1 MFRTTVLYINQ
12 RKGIKEMKKKLFIV
26 GSCIMVSAMG
36 LTACGQREKSNATEE
51 NKVVESASAAV
62 ETKMEGNHMTCEL
75 MENIKIDAE
84 VQGQEITSCT
94 TYNTAGKTF
103 DKSTMEEIFWK
114 DTSEL
119 KSEEDKEENSYW
131 IEDSVGGSLYA
142 DSGSLSY
149 EINDSVNDLLILV
162 GYCYVNE
169 MREKSQE
176 EKTAILQTSTVQ
188 NAMQKLNEIY
198 QLGDGEEFSILQG
211 VKINME
217 DIIKTQ
223 NDNNMSDMK
232 TMTQDMLGNDA
243 YYLAFAVEKQ
253 GVPLASQVEPD
264 IISVSE
270 NPNTQTTGI
279 TMIVD
284 ENGIKLLSIQGA
296 YELNEETNETIITAQ
311 EAVGYVAKEYENQI
325 SEDSVTFDKVW
336 LEYVFSSG
344 TSLTEFSSGTLQPY
358 WIFVDSNENMAE
370 RINAITGENFKYE

>member
-1 MFRTTVLYINQ
+1 
-12 RKGIKEMKKKLFIV
+12 MKKKLFIV

-75 MENIKIDAE
+75 MENIKIAAE